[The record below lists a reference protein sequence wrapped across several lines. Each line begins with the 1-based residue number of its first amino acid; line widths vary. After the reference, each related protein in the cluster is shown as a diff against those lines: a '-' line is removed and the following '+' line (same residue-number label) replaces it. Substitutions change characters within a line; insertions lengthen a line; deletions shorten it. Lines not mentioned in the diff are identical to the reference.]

1 MDGLQRTSFT
11 LRDAEAAE
19 EALAAYFPTLRL
31 GGAGTSSFEMSFSAA
46 SGRNFS
52 VVEYSFDGPGAAVA
66 GSSDLVIATPTG
78 GGYRLEHGRDQLR
91 TGHPFV
97 SPDDGLV
104 ARWETHDASL
114 VTLDFALVE
123 RVARIASGDDD
134 FELRRTGTAAVSREL
149 EDYWS
154 ALTRSLRDTIA
165 AAPDAFTVPLIEES
179 IVHQL
184 VTGFLH
190 AFPTNWLDV
199 RDARPARS
207 AVVRRA
213 IEFMRVHASDPI
225 TMTDVASA
233 VFISTRGLHAAFT
246 RELGDT
252 PAQYL
257 RRIRLDGA
265 RRDLVLAGPES
276 TVASVAHRWGFAHLP
291 RFAEGYRREFGENPS
306 ATLRR

>member
-11 LRDAEAAE
+11 LRDTDAAE

-31 GGAGTSSFEMSFSAA
+31 GGAGRSSFEMSFSAA
-46 SGRNFS
+46 IGRGFS
-52 VVEYSFDGPGAAVA
+52 LVEYSFDGPGAAFA
-66 GSSDLVIATPTG
+66 GSEDLVIATPTG
-78 GGYRLEHGRDQLR
+78 SGYRLEHGREPLR

-97 SPDDGLV
+97 SPADGLV

-114 VTLDFALVE
+114 VTLDFAVVE
-123 RVARIASGDDD
+123 HIARIASGDDD
-134 FELRRTGTAAVSREL
+134 FELRRTGAAAVSREL

-154 ALTRSLRDTIA
+154 VLTRSIRGTIA
-165 AAPDAFTVPLIEES
+165 AAPEAFTAPLIEQS

-184 VTGFLH
+184 ATGFLH
-190 AFPTNWLDV
+190 AFPTNWLDL
-199 RDARPARS
+199 RDARPPGS

-213 IEFMRVHASDPI
+213 IEFMHAHAGEPI
-225 TMTDVASA
+225 TMTDVAGA

-246 RELGDT
+246 RELDDT

-265 RRDLVLAGPES
+265 RADLVVAAPEA
-276 TVASVAHRWGFAHLP
+276 TVAAVAHRWGFAHLP

-306 ATLRR
+306 ETLRR